1 MPATEQELL
10 NKLEEL
16 AIETTLYRHPPLF
29 TVEDSQNFRGEI
41 PGGHCKSL
49 FLKDKKHNYLLAVL
63 SEDRRVDLKA
73 MYKSDLI
80 PAGRLSFASAERM
93 INILGIEPGSV
104 TPFSLINVKID
115 NLAVLLDKRMLEND
129 YLNYHPLHNEA
140 TLTIHRDDLIKY
152 IEHFGFSPIIIDF
165 ENL

>member
-1 MPATEQELL
+1 MPATEEELL
-10 NKLEEL
+10 NKLVEL
-16 AIETTLYRHPPLF
+16 GIETTLFRHPPLF
-29 TVEDSQNFRGEI
+29 TVEDSQNLRGEI

-49 FLKDKKHNYLLAVL
+49 FLKDKKHNYILAVL

-73 MYKSDLI
+73 LYKSDLV

-93 INILGIEPGSV
+93 IDTLGIKPGAV
-104 TPFSLINVKID
+104 TPFSLINVENKDLI
-115 NLAVLLDKRMLEND
+115 VILDKGMLEND

-140 TLTIHRDDLIKY
+140 TLTIHKDDLVKFIK
-152 IEHFGFSPIIIDF
+152 HFGFEPIILDF